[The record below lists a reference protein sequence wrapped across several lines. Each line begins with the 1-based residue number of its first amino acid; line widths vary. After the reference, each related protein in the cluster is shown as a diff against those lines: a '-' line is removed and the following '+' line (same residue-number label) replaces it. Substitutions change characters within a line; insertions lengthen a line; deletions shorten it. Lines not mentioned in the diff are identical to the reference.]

1 MACVEHQVLEGMRFI
16 NEEVVDTHLPEIGHV
31 IRPVFYIL
39 LQLFKFGFKVLFP
52 FFQPVLYPA
61 GYFIAL
67 LLEYGKVLFDV
78 VYLLRVY
85 FLLYFGRLRYFS
97 ELVVCQDDA
106 VPVIVFNVMEYSDT
120 FLRCKVLFARIKHF
134 GIRIS
139 LLERVGYVMY
149 IAFESDNHRLVRHSE
164 TFHFKGG
171 YAHDKGLARAH
182 LVVDYSATVH
192 LQHPYGILLA
202 VV

>member
-1 MACVEHQVLEGMRFI
+1 MRFI

-85 FLLYFGRLRYFS
+85 FLLYFGRLRYFPNWS
-97 ELVVCQDDA
+97 CVRMMQSQLL
-106 VPVIVFNVMEYSDT
+106 
-120 FLRCKVLFARIKHF
+120 FLMSWNIPTRFSGVKS
-134 GIRIS
+134 S
-139 LLERVGYVMY
+139 LPG
-149 IAFESDNHRLVRHSE
+149 
-164 TFHFKGG
+164 
-171 YAHDKGLARAH
+171 
-182 LVVDYSATVH
+182 
-192 LQHPYGILLA
+192 
-202 VV
+202 